1 MAAAGKGSRSG
12 LCDLPTAKEGEAS
25 LLFILEDVGFCVVEV
40 FTVFWSLHM
49 LSFTVSLRGSG
60 HARR

>member
-1 MAAAGKGSRSG
+1 M
-12 LCDLPTAKEGEAS
+12 
-25 LLFILEDVGFCVVEV
+25 LFILEDVGFCVVEV